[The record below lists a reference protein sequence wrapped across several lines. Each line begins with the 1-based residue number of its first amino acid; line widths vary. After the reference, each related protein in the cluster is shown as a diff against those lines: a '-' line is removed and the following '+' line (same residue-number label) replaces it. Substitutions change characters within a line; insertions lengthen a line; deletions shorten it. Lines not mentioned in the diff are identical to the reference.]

1 VEDDALEVLR
11 AEARYRRERVDLY
24 RAKEYSG
31 RSTRPG
37 RLRELE
43 NDARRAE
50 ERLQHALREARSDAG
65 AQPGSDAGTGAAP
78 GT

>member
-1 VEDDALEVLR
+1 VEDEALEILR

-31 RSTRPG
+31 RPTRPG

-50 ERLQHALREARSDAG
+50 ERLQHALREAGREAG
-65 AQPGSDAGTGAAP
+65 R
-78 GT
+78 